1 MDFYYKDILFK
12 NREVLQMVNKEIIK
26 DKYFWI
32 ISFLTLSIT
41 FLHYSNL
48 MSEWEMHIFYRK
60 LYYLPIILSSFRY
73 RLKGGLVSSIIVS
86 ILYAPHILIFG
97 SGLNI
102 SLLNQYLE
110 ISLFLTIGYITG
122 KLVEV
127 NYEKQKILE
136 NKIIEITKLQ
146 NYTKNI
152 VDSIN
157 SGVISLDTNFNIT
170 SINKEGE
177 KIFEDKKVLASNI
190 LEMFNEK
197 YIDDIFNQAK
207 IQKKQFANI
216 NAKVLVEGV
225 EKHLVLTVTPLFN
238 ILNKLQGLVV
248 IVQDKS
254 REKNLEAQAI
264 RSDRLIAVG
273 ELATGIAHEIRNPMG
288 IIKTISQTLQEEND
302 DESLLEGLEII
313 VKEIGRANR
322 VIDGILNFA
331 KPTGNEM
338 KRISLNE
345 LLKEVLMITDKY
357 VSKQN
362 VDIDLYF
369 ENEISIVADKE
380 KLMQV
385 FINLIFNA
393 TGAME
398 MGGKITIRTEERDKG
413 VNISF
418 KDTGIGIKKED
429 LKKIF
434 NPFFTTKEKGV
445 GLGLSVSDRIIQD
458 HNGYII
464 IDSIEGE
471 GTQVDIYLPL
481 DGEVGVLNRD

>member
-1 MDFYYKDILFK
+1 MIK
-12 NREVLQMVNKEIIK
+12 KEIIK

-32 ISFLTLSIT
+32 ITFLTLSIT

-73 RLKGGLVSSIIVS
+73 RLKGGLVSSIVVS

-97 SGLNI
+97 SGL
-102 SLLNQYLE
+102 SLTLLNQYLE
-110 ISLFLTIGYITG
+110 IILFLTIGYITG

-136 NKIIEITKLQ
+136 KKIIELTKLQ

-152 VDSIN
+152 VDSIH
-157 SGVISLDTNFNIT
+157 SGVLSLDTNFNIT

-177 KIFEDKKVLASNI
+177 KIFKDKGILGTNVLG
-190 LEMFNEK
+190 MFNEK

-207 IQKKQFANI
+207 IQKIQFANI
-216 NAKVLVEGV
+216 TAKVIVEGI
-225 EKHLVLTVTPLFN
+225 EKHLMLTITPLFN

-254 REKNLEAQAI
+254 REKNLEAQAT
-264 RSDRLIAVG
+264 RSERLIAVG

-302 DESLLEGLEII
+302 NESLLEGLEII
-313 VKEIGRANR
+313 VNEIDRANR

-331 KPTGNEM
+331 KPTENEM
-338 KRISLNE
+338 KKISLNE
-345 LLKEVLMITDKY
+345 LLQEVLMITDKY
-357 VSKQN
+357 VDKQN
-362 VDIDLYF
+362 VGIDLYL
-369 ENEISIVADKE
+369 ENEISIIADKE
-380 KLMQV
+380 KLLQV

-393 TGAME
+393 TQAME
-398 MGGKITIRTEERDKG
+398 KGGKITITTDQRDKG

-429 LKKIF
+429 IKKIF

-458 HNGYII
+458 HGGYTI
-464 IDSIEGE
+464 IDSIEGQ
-471 GTQVDIYLPL
+471 GTQVDIYLPFE
-481 DGEVGVLNRD
+481 GEVGVLNRD

>member
-1 MDFYYKDILFK
+1 ML
-12 NREVLQMVNKEIIK
+12 NKKIIK

-32 ISFLTLSIT
+32 ISFLTLAIT

-48 MSEWEMHIFYRK
+48 MSEWEIHIFYRK
-60 LYYLPIILSSFRY
+60 LYYLPIILASFKY
-73 RLKGGLVSSIIVS
+73 RLKGGLISSIIIS
-86 ILYAPHILIFG
+86 ILYAPHISIFG
-97 SGLNI
+97 SGL
-102 SLLNQYLE
+102 SVTLLNQYLE
-110 ISLFLTIGYITG
+110 IVLFLVIGYITG
-122 KLVEV
+122 KLVELD
-127 NYEKQKILE
+127 YKKQKILE

-157 SGVISLDTNFNIT
+157 SGVLSLDANFTIT

-177 KIFEDKKVLASNI
+177 KIFGVKDVLGSNI
-190 LEMFNEK
+190 LKILNEK
-197 YIDDIFNQAK
+197 HISDIFNQVK
-207 IQKKQFANI
+207 IQKTQFTNI
-216 NAKVLVEGV
+216 NSKIIVEGI

-238 ILNKLQGLVV
+238 ILNRLQGLVV
-248 IVQDKS
+248 IIQDKS
-254 REKNLEAQAI
+254 REKHLEAQAV
-264 RSDRLIAVG
+264 RSDRLVAVG

-302 DESLLEGLEII
+302 NEDLLEGLGII
-313 VKEIGRANR
+313 VKEIDRANR

-331 KPTGNEM
+331 KPIENEM
-338 KRISLNE
+338 KEISLNN
-345 LLKEVLMITDKY
+345 LLEEVIMITDKY

-362 VDIDLYF
+362 VTIELYL
-369 ENEISIVADKE
+369 NSEINIIADKE

-393 TGAME
+393 SQAME
-398 MGGKITIRTEERDKG
+398 MGGKIIVTTETRENG
-413 VNISF
+413 VSISF
-418 KDTGIGIKKED
+418 RDSGIGIKKED
-429 LKKIF
+429 IKKLF
-434 NPFFTTKEKGV
+434 NPFFTTKEKGI

-458 HNGYII
+458 HNGYMI

-481 DGEVGVLNRD
+481 DKEVGVIN

>member
-1 MDFYYKDILFK
+1 MIK
-12 NREVLQMVNKEIIK
+12 KEIIK
-26 DKYFWI
+26 DKYFWVI
-32 ISFLTLSIT
+32 TFLTLSIT

-73 RLKGGLVSSIIVS
+73 RLKGGLVSSIVVS

-97 SGLNI
+97 SGL
-102 SLLNQYLE
+102 SLTLLNQYLE
-110 ISLFLTIGYITG
+110 IILFLTIGYITG

-136 NKIIEITKLQ
+136 KKIIELTKLQ

-152 VDSIN
+152 VDSIH
-157 SGVISLDTNFNIT
+157 SGVLSLDTNFNIT

-177 KIFEDKKVLASNI
+177 KIFKDKGILGTNVLG
-190 LEMFNEK
+190 MFNEK

-207 IQKKQFANI
+207 IQKIQFANI
-216 NAKVLVEGV
+216 TAKVIVEGI
-225 EKHLVLTVTPLFN
+225 EKHLMLTITPLFN

-254 REKNLEAQAI
+254 REKNLEAQAT
-264 RSDRLIAVG
+264 RSERLIAVG

-302 DESLLEGLEII
+302 NESLLEGLEII
-313 VKEIGRANR
+313 VNEIDRANR

-331 KPTGNEM
+331 KPTENEM
-338 KRISLNE
+338 KKISLNE
-345 LLKEVLMITDKY
+345 LLQEVLMITDKY
-357 VSKQN
+357 VDKQN
-362 VDIDLYF
+362 VGIDLYL
-369 ENEISIVADKE
+369 ENEISIIADKE
-380 KLMQV
+380 KLLQV

-393 TGAME
+393 TQAME
-398 MGGKITIRTEERDKG
+398 KGGKITITTDQRDKG

-429 LKKIF
+429 IKKIF

-458 HNGYII
+458 HGGYTI
-464 IDSIEGE
+464 IDSIEGQ
-471 GTQVDIYLPL
+471 GTQVDIYLPFE
-481 DGEVGVLNRD
+481 GEVGVLNRD

>member
-1 MDFYYKDILFK
+1 MIK
-12 NREVLQMVNKEIIK
+12 KEIIK

-32 ISFLTLSIT
+32 ITFLTLSIT

-73 RLKGGLVSSIIVS
+73 RLKGGLVSSIVVS

-97 SGLNI
+97 SGL
-102 SLLNQYLE
+102 SLTLLNQYLE
-110 ISLFLTIGYITG
+110 IILFLTIGYITG

-136 NKIIEITKLQ
+136 KKIIELTKLQ

-152 VDSIN
+152 VDSIH
-157 SGVISLDTNFNIT
+157 SGVLSLDTNFNIT

-177 KIFEDKKVLASNI
+177 KIFKDKGILGTNVLG
-190 LEMFNEK
+190 MFNEK

-207 IQKKQFANI
+207 IQKIQFANI
-216 NAKVLVEGV
+216 TAKVIVEGI
-225 EKHLVLTVTPLFN
+225 EKHLMLTITPLFN

-254 REKNLEAQAI
+254 REKNLEAQAT
-264 RSDRLIAVG
+264 RSERLIAVG

-302 DESLLEGLEII
+302 NESLLEGLEII
-313 VKEIGRANR
+313 VNEIDRANR

-331 KPTGNEM
+331 KPTENEM
-338 KRISLNE
+338 KKISLNE
-345 LLKEVLMITDKY
+345 LLQEVLMITDKY
-357 VSKQN
+357 VDKQN
-362 VDIDLYF
+362 VGIDLYL
-369 ENEISIVADKE
+369 ENEISIIADKE
-380 KLMQV
+380 KLLQV

-393 TGAME
+393 TQAME
-398 MGGKITIRTEERDKG
+398 KGGKITITTDQRDKG

-429 LKKIF
+429 IKKIF

-458 HNGYII
+458 HGGYII
-464 IDSIEGE
+464 IDSIEGQ
-471 GTQVDIYLPL
+471 GTQVDIYLPFE
-481 DGEVGVLNRD
+481 GEVGVLNRD

>member
-1 MDFYYKDILFK
+1 ML
-12 NREVLQMVNKEIIK
+12 NRKIIK
-26 DKYFWI
+26 DKYFWL

-73 RLKGGLVSSIIVS
+73 RLKGGLISSIIIS
-86 ILYAPHILIFG
+86 ILYAPHISIFG
-97 SGLNI
+97 SGLSI
-102 SLLNQYLE
+102 TLLNQYLE
-110 ISLFLTIGYITG
+110 MILFLAIGYITG
-122 KLVEV
+122 KLVETD
-127 NYEKQKILE
+127 YKKQETLEK
-136 NKIIEITKLQ
+136 KIIEITKLQ

-157 SGVISLDTNFNIT
+157 SGVVSLDTNFKIT
-170 SINKEGE
+170 SINSEGD
-177 KIFEDKKVLASNI
+177 KIFGAKAVLGTNI
-190 LEMFNEK
+190 LKMFDEK
-197 YIDDIFNQAK
+197 HINDIFNQAK
-207 IQKKQFANI
+207 IQKKQFTNI
-216 NAKVLVEGV
+216 NSKIIVEGI

-238 ILNKLQGLVV
+238 ILHRLQGLVV
-248 IVQDKS
+248 IIQDKS
-254 REKNLEAQAI
+254 REKNLEAQAV
-264 RSDRLIAVG
+264 RSDRLVVAG

-302 DESLLEGLEII
+302 NEELLEGLEII
-313 VKEIGRANR
+313 VKEIDRANR

-331 KPTGNEM
+331 KPIENEM
-338 KRISLNE
+338 KEVSLNE
-345 LLKEVLMITDKY
+345 LLKEVVMITDKY
-357 VSKQN
+357 VKKQN
-362 VDIDLYF
+362 VTIELF
-369 ENEISIVADKE
+369 LENEIYIIADKE

-393 TGAME
+393 TQAME
-398 MGGKITIRTEERDKG
+398 IGGKIIIATETRDNG

-429 LKKIF
+429 IKKLF
-434 NPFFTTKEKGV
+434 NPFFTTKEKGI

-458 HNGYII
+458 HSGYML

-481 DGEVGVLNRD
+481 EKKVGVINQN

>member
-1 MDFYYKDILFK
+1 ML
-12 NREVLQMVNKEIIK
+12 NKKIIK
-26 DKYFWI
+26 DKYFWL
-32 ISFLTLSIT
+32 ISFLTLFIT

-48 MSEWEMHIFYRK
+48 MSEWEIHIFYRK

-73 RLKGGLVSSIIVS
+73 RLKGGVISSIIVS
-86 ILYAPHILIFG
+86 ILYAPHISIFG
-97 SGLNI
+97 SGLSI
-102 SLLNQYLE
+102 TLINQYLE
-110 ISLFLTIGYITG
+110 IVLFITIGYITG

-127 NYEKQKILE
+127 DYEKQKSLE
-136 NKIIEITKLQ
+136 KKIIEITKLQ

-170 SINKEGE
+170 SINKEGD
-177 KIFEDKKVLASNI
+177 KIFGVKEVLGSNI
-190 LEMFNEK
+190 LKIFNEK

-207 IQKKQFANI
+207 IQKTQFTNI
-216 NAKVLVEGV
+216 NSKIIVEGV
-225 EKHLVLTVTPLFN
+225 EKHLVLTVSPLFN

-248 IVQDKS
+248 IIQDKS
-254 REKNLEAQAI
+254 REKNLEAQAV
-264 RSDRLIAVG
+264 RSDRLVAVG

-302 DESLLEGLEII
+302 NEDLLEGLEII
-313 VKEIGRANR
+313 VKEIDRANR

-331 KPTGNEM
+331 KPIENEM
-338 KRISLNE
+338 KKISLNE
-345 LLKEVLMITDKY
+345 LLKEVVMITDKY

-362 VDIDLYF
+362 VTIEQYLHD
-369 ENEISIVADKE
+369 EINIVADKE

-393 TGAME
+393 SQAME
-398 MGGKITIRTEERDKG
+398 MGGKIIISTEIRDKG
-413 VNISF
+413 INISF
-418 KDTGIGIKKED
+418 KDTGKGIKKEHI
-429 LKKIF
+429 KKLF
-434 NPFFTTKEKGV
+434 NPFFTTKEKGI

-458 HNGYII
+458 HSGYMI

-471 GTQVDIYLPL
+471 GTQVDIYLL
-481 DGEVGVLNRD
+481 LEKEAGVIN

>member
-1 MDFYYKDILFK
+1 MIKK
-12 NREVLQMVNKEIIK
+12 KIIK

-32 ISFLTLSIT
+32 ITFLTLSIT

-73 RLKGGLVSSIIVS
+73 RLKGGLVSSIVVS

-97 SGLNI
+97 SGL
-102 SLLNQYLE
+102 SLTLLNQYLE
-110 ISLFLTIGYITG
+110 IILFLTIGYITG

-136 NKIIEITKLQ
+136 KKIIELTKLQ

-152 VDSIN
+152 VDSIH
-157 SGVISLDTNFNIT
+157 SGVLSLDTNFNIT

-177 KIFEDKKVLASNI
+177 KIFKDKGILGTNVLG
-190 LEMFNEK
+190 MFNEK

-207 IQKKQFANI
+207 IQKIQFANI
-216 NAKVLVEGV
+216 TAKVIVEGI
-225 EKHLVLTVTPLFN
+225 EKHLMLTITPLFN

-254 REKNLEAQAI
+254 REKNLEAQAT
-264 RSDRLIAVG
+264 RSERLIAVG

-302 DESLLEGLEII
+302 NESLLEGLEII
-313 VKEIGRANR
+313 VNEIDRANR

-331 KPTGNEM
+331 KPTENEM
-338 KRISLNE
+338 KKISLNE
-345 LLKEVLMITDKY
+345 LLQEVLMITDKY
-357 VSKQN
+357 VDKQN
-362 VDIDLYF
+362 VGIDLYL
-369 ENEISIVADKE
+369 ENEISIIADKE
-380 KLMQV
+380 KLLQV

-393 TGAME
+393 TQAME
-398 MGGKITIRTEERDKG
+398 KGGKITITTDQRDKG

-429 LKKIF
+429 IKKIF

-458 HNGYII
+458 HGGYII
-464 IDSIEGE
+464 IDSIEGQ
-471 GTQVDIYLPL
+471 GTQVDIFLPFE
-481 DGEVGVLNRD
+481 GEVGVLNRD

>member
-1 MDFYYKDILFK
+1 ML
-12 NREVLQMVNKEIIK
+12 NKKTIK
-26 DKYFWI
+26 DKYFWL
-32 ISFLTLSIT
+32 ISFLTLLIT

-48 MSEWEMHIFYRK
+48 MSEWELHIFYRK

-73 RLKGGLVSSIIVS
+73 RLKGGLISSIIIS
-86 ILYAPHILIFG
+86 ILYAPHISIFG
-97 SGLNI
+97 SGLSI
-102 SLLNQYLE
+102 TLLNQYLE
-110 ISLFLTIGYITG
+110 MVLFLTIGYITG
-122 KLVEV
+122 KLVETD
-127 NYEKQKILE
+127 YEKQKKLE

-157 SGVISLDTNFNIT
+157 SGVLSLDTNFNIT

-177 KIFEDKKVLASNI
+177 KIFGVKEVLGSNI
-190 LEMFNEK
+190 LKIFDEK

-207 IQKKQFANI
+207 IQRTQFANI
-216 NAKVLVEGV
+216 NSKINIEGI
-225 EKHLVLTVTPLFN
+225 EKYLVLTVTPLFN

-248 IVQDKS
+248 IIQDKS
-254 REKNLEAQAI
+254 KEKNLEAQAI
-264 RSDRLIAVG
+264 RSDRLVAVG

-302 DESLLEGLEII
+302 NEDLLEGLEII
-313 VKEIGRANR
+313 IKEIDRANR

-331 KPTGNEM
+331 KPIGNEM
-338 KRISLNE
+338 KEVSLNA
-345 LLKEVLMITDKY
+345 LLEEVVNITNKY
-357 VSKQN
+357 VKKQN
-362 VDIDLYF
+362 VIIELYL
-369 ENEISIVADKE
+369 EDEINIIADKE

-393 TGAME
+393 SQAMA
-398 MGGKITIRTEERDKG
+398 MDGKIIITTVTRDSG

-429 LKKIF
+429 IKKLF
-434 NPFFTTKEKGV
+434 NPFFTTKEKGI

-458 HNGYII
+458 HNGYMI

-481 DGEVGVLNRD
+481 GKKEGVTN

>member
-1 MDFYYKDILFK
+1 ML
-12 NREVLQMVNKEIIK
+12 NKRIIK
-26 DKYFWI
+26 DKYFWF
-32 ISFLTLSIT
+32 ISFLTLLIT

-48 MSEWEMHIFYRK
+48 MSEWEIHIFYRK

-73 RLKGGLVSSIIVS
+73 RLKGGIISSIIIS
-86 ILYAPHILIFG
+86 ILYAPHISIFG
-97 SGLNI
+97 TGLSI
-102 SLLNQYLE
+102 TLLNQYLE
-110 ISLFLTIGYITG
+110 ILLFLSIGYITG

-127 NYEKQKILE
+127 DYEKQKKLE

-157 SGVISLDTNFNIT
+157 SGVLSLDTDFNIT

-177 KIFEDKKVLASNI
+177 MIFGVRDILGTNILKIFS
-190 LEMFNEK
+190 EK

-207 IQKKQFANI
+207 IQKTQFTNI
-216 NAKVLVEGV
+216 NSKINIEGI

-248 IVQDKS
+248 IIQDKS
-254 REKNLEAQAI
+254 REKNLEAQAV
-264 RSDRLIAVG
+264 RSDRLVAIG

-302 DESLLEGLEII
+302 NEDLLEGLEII
-313 VKEIGRANR
+313 VKEIDRANR

-331 KPTGNEM
+331 KPIGNEM
-338 KRISLNE
+338 KQISLNE
-345 LLKEVLMITDKY
+345 LLKEVVMITDKY
-357 VSKQN
+357 VNKQN
-362 VDIDLYF
+362 VSIELYF
-369 ENEISIVADKE
+369 SNEINIIVDKE

-393 TGAME
+393 TQAME
-398 MGGKITIRTEERDKG
+398 IGGKIIITTEARDNG

-429 LKKIF
+429 IKKLF
-434 NPFFTTKEKGV
+434 NPFFTTKEKGI

-458 HNGYII
+458 HNGYMI

-471 GTQVDIYLPL
+471 GTQIDIYLPL
-481 DGEVGVLNRD
+481 KTEVGVIY